1 MVRLQDSQEKDLL
14 SSLHVPVMTGEVLEA
29 ISNSRDGVFLDG
41 TLGLGG
47 HAEAILETYGGLSL
61 LGVDL
66 DSFAIGIAKK
76 RLKRFDD
83 RLSVHQAS
91 YVDMASI
98 CEQQNVSEVSG
109 VLLDLGIS
117 SLQIETPGRGFSFKN
132 DALLDMR
139 FGQNGDIK
147 ASDIVNFYQE
157 VEIADLI
164 YKYGEERRS
173 RRIAAAIVHNRPL
186 ETTGQLARLI
196 EDELGKG
203 RSRIHPATKTFQ
215 ALRIAVNDELENVQK
230 GVEAA
235 LGILSPSARL
245 IVISYHSLEDRI
257 VKRFFRRESSAASK
271 FDGRGTYED
280 PRIKLITKKVIKPSR
295 QEIIQNPRSRSAK
308 LRIAERI

>member
-1 MVRLQDSQEKDLL
+1 
-14 SSLHVPVMTGEVLEA
+14 
-29 ISNSRDGVFLDG
+29 
-41 TLGLGG
+41 
-47 HAEAILETYGGLSL
+47 
-61 LGVDL
+61 
-66 DSFAIGIAKK
+66 
-76 RLKRFDD
+76 
-83 RLSVHQAS
+83 
-91 YVDMASI
+91 
-98 CEQQNVSEVSG
+98 
-109 VLLDLGIS
+109 
-117 SLQIETPGRGFSFKN
+117 
-132 DALLDMR
+132 MR

-230 GVEAA
+230 G
-235 LGILSPSARL
+235 
-245 IVISYHSLEDRI
+245 
-257 VKRFFRRESSAASK
+257 
-271 FDGRGTYED
+271 
-280 PRIKLITKKVIKPSR
+280 LITKKVIKPSR

>member
-1 MVRLQDSQEKDLL
+1 MVRLQDSQEKNLL
-14 SSLHVPVMTGEVLEA
+14 SSSHVPVMTGEILSA
-29 ISNSRDGVFLDG
+29 ISNAKDGVFLDG

-47 HAEAILETYGGLSL
+47 HAEAILDTYDGLSL

-66 DSFAIGIAKK
+66 DSYAIGIAKK

-83 RLSVHQAS
+83 RLSVHQGS

-117 SLQIETPGRGFSFKN
+117 SMQIDTPDRGFSFRN

-164 YKYGEERRS
+164 YRFGEERRS

-186 ETTGQLARLI
+186 ETTGQLANLI
-196 EDELGKG
+196 ENELGRG

-230 GVEAA
+230 GVEEA
-235 LGILSPSARL
+235 LDILGPSARL

-257 VKRFFRRESSAASK
+257 VKRFFRKESSAVGK
-271 FDGRGTYED
+271 CDRGESYEV
-280 PRIKLITKKVIKPSR
+280 PRINLITKKVIKPSR
-295 QEIIQNPRSRSAK
+295 EEIIQNPRSRSAK
-308 LRIAERI
+308 LRIAERV

>member
-14 SSLHVPVMTGEVLEA
+14 SSSHVPVMTGEVLEA
-29 ISNSRDGVFLDG
+29 FSDSRDGVFVDG

-47 HAEAILETYGGLSL
+47 HAEAILDTYDGLSL

-66 DSFAIGIAKK
+66 DSYAIGIAKE

-83 RLSVHQAS
+83 RLSVHQGS

-98 CEQQNVSEVSG
+98 CEQQDVSEVSG

-117 SLQIETPGRGFSFKN
+117 SLQIDTPGRGFSFKN

-139 FGQNGDIK
+139 FGQNGEVK

-164 YKYGEERRS
+164 YKFGEERRS

-186 ETTGQLARLI
+186 KTTGQLARLI
-196 EDELGKG
+196 ENELGRG

-215 ALRIAVNDELENVQK
+215 ALRIAVNDELENVRK
-230 GVEAA
+230 GVEGA

-245 IVISYHSLEDRI
+245 VVISYHSLEDRI
-257 VKRFFRRESSAASK
+257 VKRFFRKESSVESRCGK
-271 FDGRGTYED
+271 GVTCEV